1 MRLASI
7 YFCRTAISVA
17 FVISIIGFCVDP
29 SESSAADDCNRT
41 PGTPIISRPGQHQ
54 TPPILFD
61 YESRSEKYDITANR
75 YLWCIQSDRSNQNV
89 VFFKWGDDHN
99 ESRYLRALIE
109 PGKGAFNAL
118 LDASQ
123 GQSYAR
129 RISFSRKNKSEWD
142 KIDTQTISS
151 PTIGEIDPRS
161 PVVVLVQADEIIQ
174 IDKLSDQTDQ
184 YFDFLSKTG
193 QVSIGST
200 SSITLPANS
209 AVEERLANGTY
220 EKYNPSDFTRARA
233 VALSTLLFNGGF
245 PVITYRFGLA
255 PEADTDVEK
264 LNKILTNKMI
274 LMRVVFEGIDER
286 SPLRQLSEYAPLT
299 EKYITTIRDQTGKDK
314 LSYSTFDFNVIWNSN
329 DKFVITQTS
338 GRILTR
344 RKS

>member
-1 MRLASI
+1 
-7 YFCRTAISVA
+7 
-17 FVISIIGFCVDP
+17 
-29 SESSAADDCNRT
+29 
-41 PGTPIISRPGQHQ
+41 
-54 TPPILFD
+54 
-61 YESRSEKYDITANR
+61 
-75 YLWCIQSDRSNQNV
+75 
-89 VFFKWGDDHN
+89 
-99 ESRYLRALIE
+99 LIE

-151 PTIGEIDPRS
+151 PTMGEIDPRS

-299 EKYITTIRDQTGKDK
+299 EKYIATIRDQTGKDK

>member
-29 SESSAADDCNRT
+29 SESNAADDCNRT

-142 KIDTQTISS
+142 RIDTQTISS
-151 PTIGEIDPRS
+151 TTIGEIDLRS
-161 PVVVLVQADEIIQ
+161 PVVVLV
-174 IDKLSDQTDQ
+174 
-184 YFDFLSKTG
+184 
-193 QVSIGST
+193 
-200 SSITLPANS
+200 
-209 AVEERLANGTY
+209 
-220 EKYNPSDFTRARA
+220 
-233 VALSTLLFNGGF
+233 
-245 PVITYRFGLA
+245 
-255 PEADTDVEK
+255 
-264 LNKILTNKMI
+264 
-274 LMRVVFEGIDER
+274 
-286 SPLRQLSEYAPLT
+286 
-299 EKYITTIRDQTGKDK
+299 
-314 LSYSTFDFNVIWNSN
+314 
-329 DKFVITQTS
+329 
-338 GRILTR
+338 
-344 RKS
+344 